1 MRRLMNAVMLH
12 CRKATYLIEKSN
24 DAPLGIVEKTQL
36 NMHLS
41 MCSGCRNYLK
51 QNRFLER
58 LLKRHAHTTLT
69 AKQDTTALEAK
80 ILYELQ
86 GKH

>member
-1 MRRLMNAVMLH
+1 MRQLMNAVMLH

-24 DAPLGIVEKTQL
+24 DARLGFVEKAQL

-58 LLKRHAHTTLT
+58 LLKRHAHTTLA
-69 AKQDTTALEAK
+69 AKPNTTALEAK
-80 ILYELQ
+80 ILDELL
-86 GKH
+86 GK

>member
-1 MRRLMNAVMLH
+1 
-12 CRKATYLIEKSN
+12 
-24 DAPLGIVEKTQL
+24 
-36 NMHLS
+36 

-58 LLKRHAHTTLT
+58 LLKRHAHTTLA

-80 ILYELQ
+80 IMDELH
-86 GKH
+86 GK